1 MSNFKKAFSFRNG
14 VQVDTDNFVVTT
26 AGLVGIGTTVP
37 TEYFHVLGNAKFED
51 NINIGSVEVI
61 GIGTFDQI
69 KVGSAITISGNSGI
83 ITATAFYGDGATLS
97 NLPTS
102 QWQDVDPGLGFTSI
116 YAVGN
121 VGVGTDDPTGNY
133 VFQVGSDPSTDDNL
147 PGVGIA
153 SDGNAHFSGIITAFG
168 GVDIGGTSQIESL
181 TVDGDGS
188 TGINAPF
195 IIGDNKIRVR
205 ADVGNLYSQ
214 GAITLGSGYPSTS
227 TGVILNPNGTSQF
240 NGPVT
245 IDSNTTIT
253 GFTTTG
259 TFYSAG
265 ISTFAEN
272 IEVVGNAGIGSLSV
286 SGVTT
291 FGPGLAGNEGDV
303 DFQHN
308 GLTRAYWDGSAG
320 TLNFKDGS
328 SITLGTDEDF
338 SISFD
343 GSNTYLTNSSGN
355 AASDLYI
362 QSDEIIL
369 RRYDGGQT
377 MAQFTEGGAVK
388 LNYAGVTKIQTTADG
403 VLLGGLVDAGSL
415 HVTSNIGVGTDNPQ
429 STLQVEA
436 ENNARLDVITTDP
449 NFPAT
454 VSIGTAVSGNERG
467 ALVYS
472 DSILNINNYDTGGIR
487 INMNEGTN
495 NTTQENFAVVL
506 DNQEIL
512 SVSGDR
518 KVGVNKA
525 LPEKALDVT
534 GELLVVGDAQI
545 VGVCTFGEGANIFT
559 FGDGS
564 PLPIPDTQNFN
575 TISGISTFNGLNAI
589 ENVSIGNTLTV
600 GADIYVYN
608 NEPGASLSYVGIR
621 TDSTTVTSVDY
632 ALAVFGDS
640 HFHEGASVID
650 HFYLTADG
658 AQIQDPRPDI
668 PEPANSIAP
677 FLDFGSYQV
686 ESNAMTFIGTQMMI
700 VPNRVNPAP
709 AYGGVDYGVEFD
721 DPDDTKFL
729 TVVGINTVF
738 PRSILD
744 VGAASTTISSYF
756 IPPSMPQATID
767 IVTELWDPNGTET
780 ANPGHVEAKKKTP
793 NGIVPGAII
802 YNETANELEVGIGPK
817 QFAPLGVPLGGIIMW
832 SGTIGNVPAGYK
844 LCDGN
849 DGTPDLRD
857 RFIVGAGDS
866 YAVGDTVGIGT
877 TSTVPIEAYALAY
890 IMRTN
895 A

>member
-37 TEYFHVLGNAKFED
+37 TEFFHVLGDAKFED
-51 NINIGSVEVI
+51 NINIGSVEVT

-69 KVGSAITISGNSGI
+69 KVGSAITISANSGI

-102 QWQDVDPGLGFTSI
+102 QWLDIDPGLGFTSI
-116 YAVGN
+116 YAQGN

-133 VFQVGSDPSTDDNL
+133 VFQVGSDPSTGDNL

-153 SDGNAHFSGIITAFG
+153 SDGNAHFSGIITATNG
-168 GVDIGGTSQIESL
+168 ILASGNSTLESV
-181 TVDGDGS
+181 TIDGNGS

-195 IIGDNKIRVR
+195 IIGDNKVRVR

-214 GAITLGSGYPSTS
+214 GSITLGVNYPSTS

-245 IDSNTTIT
+245 IDSDATVT
-253 GFTTTG
+253 GLTTTG

-272 IEVVGNAGIGSLSV
+272 IEVVGNAGIGSLVV
-286 SGVTT
+286 SGVST
-291 FGPGLAGNEGDV
+291 F
-303 DFQHN
+303 
-308 GLTRAYWDGSAG
+308 
-320 TLNFKDGS
+320 
-328 SITLGTDEDF
+328 
-338 SISFD
+338 
-343 GSNTYLTNSSGN
+343 SSGATFSSGLRIPGGTFSN
-355 AASDLYI
+355 NRVELGNSQEFALQYNTASTKGIISAITSPIEIQATTIKLLPNIGENGVIVNQNGSVELY
-362 QSDEIIL
+362 
-369 RRYDGGQT
+369 YDN
-377 MAQFTEGGAVK
+377 VK
-388 LNYAGVTKIQTTADG
+388 KFETTDVGVDVYDRLDVAGVTSTSSLTAD
-403 VLLGGLVDAGSL
+403 
-415 HVTSNIGVGTDNPQ
+415 TSVGIGTTLPQ

-436 ENNARLDVITTDP
+436 ETNARLDVITTNI

-472 DSILNINNYDTGGIR
+472 DSILSINNYDTGGIR

-495 NTTQENFAVVL
+495 STTQENFAVVL

-518 KVGVNKA
+518 KVGINKA
-525 LPEKALDVT
+525 LPEKDLDIN
-534 GELLVVGDAQI
+534 GELLITGNARMVGI
-545 VGVCTFGEGANIFT
+545 ITVGQGDNIFT

-564 PLPIPDTQNFN
+564 PLPISDTQNFN
-575 TISGISTFNGLNAI
+575 TVSGISTFNDLNVV
-589 ENVSIGNTLTV
+589 ENVSLGATLTA
-600 GADIYVYN
+600 GADFYLYGVDPNSQN
-608 NEPGASLSYVGIR
+608 NVAGIR
-621 TDSTTVTSVDY
+621 TDNTQVSGVDY
-632 ALAVFGDS
+632 SLAVFG
-640 HFHEGASVID
+640 EGLFYDGFSAID
-650 HFYLTADG
+650 HFFLTSDG
-658 AQIQDPRPDI
+658 TQIQDPRPDI

-677 FLDFGSYQV
+677 FLDFGQV
-686 ESNAMTFIGTQMMI
+686 QIESGAASFIGTQLLI
-700 VPNRVNPAP
+700 VPSRVETA
-709 AYGGVDYGVEFD
+709 AGYGGTDYGVQFTESNGY
-721 DPDDTKFL
+721 L
-729 TVVGINTVF
+729 SVVGINTVF
-738 PRSILD
+738 PRSIID
-744 VGAASTTISSYF
+744 AGHAASTMNSYF

-767 IVTELWDPNGTET
+767 IVTELWDPAGTQT
-780 ANPGHVEAKKKTP
+780 GNPGHVTAKKTTP
-793 NGIVPGAII
+793 NGIVPGAIL
-802 YNETANELEVGIGPK
+802 YNETSNELEVGIKPK
-817 QFAPLGVPLGGIIMW
+817 EFAPLGVPLGGIIMW
-832 SGTIGNVPAGYK
+832 SGSIASIPSGYK

-857 RFIVGAGDS
+857 RFIVGAGNS
-866 YAVGDTVGIGT
+866 YAVDSTVGIGT
-877 TSTVPIEAYALAY
+877 TTTIPIEAYALAY

>member
-51 NINIGSVEVI
+51 NINIGSVEVN
-61 GIGTFDQI
+61 GIGTFGQV
-69 KVGSAITISGNSGI
+69 KVGSAITISGDSGI

-102 QWQDVDPGLGFTSI
+102 QWLDIDPGLGFTSI
-116 YAVGN
+116 YAQGN

-153 SDGNAHFSGIITAFG
+153 SDGNAHFSGIITATNGILAG
-168 GVDIGGTSQIESL
+168 GNSTLES
-181 TVDGDGS
+181 VIIDGDGS

-195 IIGDNKIRVR
+195 IIGNSKIRVR
-205 ADVGNLYSQ
+205 SDVGNLYSQ
-214 GAITLGSGYPSTS
+214 GSITLGVNYPSTS
-227 TGVILNPNGTSQF
+227 TGVVLNPNGTSQF

-245 IDSNTTIT
+245 IDSTATVT

-265 ISTFAEN
+265 ISTFGDSVE
-272 IEVVGNAGIGSLSV
+272 IGDRLSV
-286 SGVTT
+286 SGITT
-291 FGPGLAGNEGDV
+291 FNSSVEFVPTGLAANKTMTWDPTNGHLVFADDSKIVLGD
-303 DFQHN
+303 
-308 GLTRAYWDGSAG
+308 A
-320 TLNFKDGS
+320 
-328 SITLGTDEDF
+328 F
-338 SISFD
+338 SIRHDSIP
-343 GSNTYLTNSSGN
+343 NETYFAGYGVRPVNIGGTPVK
-355 AASDLYI
+355 I
-362 QSDEIIL
+362 QNPLFSK
-369 RRYDGGQT
+369 T
-377 MAQFTEGGAVK
+377 SAQFNADSAVELYYNNSKKLETTSEGVDVYDR
-388 LNYAGVTKIQTTADG
+388 LNVAGVTSTSSLTAD
-403 VLLGGLVDAGSL
+403 
-415 HVTSNIGVGTDNPQ
+415 TSVGIGTTLPQ

-472 DSILNINNYDTGGIR
+472 DSILSINNYDTGGIR

-518 KVGVNKA
+518 KVGINKA

-534 GELLVVGDAQI
+534 GELLVTGNAKI

-575 TISGISTFNGLNAI
+575 TISGISTFNALDAI

-640 HFHEGASVID
+640 HFHEGASVRD
-650 HFYLTADG
+650 HFYLTDDG

-686 ESNAMTFIGTQMMI
+686 ESNAMSFIGTQLMI

-832 SGTIGNVPAGYK
+832 SGTIGNIPDGYK
-844 LCDGN
+844 LCDGTN
-849 DGTPDLRD
+849 GTPNLRD

-866 YAVGDTVGIGT
+866 YSVNDTVGIGT

-895 A
+895 S